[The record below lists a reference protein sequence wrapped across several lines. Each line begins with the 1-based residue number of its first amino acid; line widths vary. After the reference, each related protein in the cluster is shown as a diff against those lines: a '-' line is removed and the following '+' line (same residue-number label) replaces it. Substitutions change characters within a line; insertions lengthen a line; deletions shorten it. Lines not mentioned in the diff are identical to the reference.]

1 MRNTDTPFRRIQ
13 GLLAKAAQGED
24 EDELER
30 DLDEDMEDYD
40 RLRKGARDEDE
51 GEDDLEDF
59 EMDFEDEEEGEEEP
73 PARVQKAPEGEGEE
87 EREHALL
94 RTLLQVV
101 QALDKRLRAIEEAQA
116 TVAKAVH
123 RLGLKVEHAQDTPRL
138 PKSGRRLAKGY
149 VDPAR
154 DAAEIMAKAV
164 QAKDLFSAY
173 DVAALE
179 SMLSRGDYEAIVR
192 RFSPAQLRALGLE

>member
-1 MRNTDTPFRRIQ
+1 MRTRRRR
-13 GLLAKAAQGED
+13 G
-24 EDELER
+24 
-30 DLDEDMEDYD
+30 
-40 RLRKGARDEDE
+40 
-51 GEDDLEDF
+51 
-59 EMDFEDEEEGEEEP
+59 GEEEE
-73 PARVQKAPEGEGEE
+73 K
-87 EREHALL
+87 EHALL

-101 QALDKRLRAIEEAQA
+101 QALDKRLRAIEEAQT
-116 TVAKAVH
+116 TVAKAVRH
-123 RLGLKVEHAQDTPRL
+123 LGLRVEHAQDTPRL

-179 SMLSRGDYEAIVR
+179 SMLSRGDYEAIAR